1 MGSGLTRTRREGDA
15 RQLKGIVALKERLVP
30 CAAIIAGA
38 VGFFRGAALYSMSD
52 AILALQG
59 TVVAILILFGAPLC
73 LYLGIETWK
82 RMRGVLGFVTLVA
95 TSGIA
100 GAALGLSLMFWVLD

>member
-1 MGSGLTRTRREGDA
+1 M
-15 RQLKGIVALKERLVP
+15 KEWLVLS
-30 CAAIIAGA
+30 AIIAFA
-38 VGFFRGAALYSMSD
+38 VGFVRGMALYSMSN

-59 TVVAILILFGAPLC
+59 TIVAVLILLCAPLC

-82 RMRGVLGFVTLVA
+82 RKQGVWGFVTLVA
-95 TSGIA
+95 TSGIT

>member
-1 MGSGLTRTRREGDA
+1 MKKWLILSA
-15 RQLKGIVALKERLVP
+15 IV
-30 CAAIIAGA
+30 AGA
-38 VGFFRGAALYSMSD
+38 VGFVRGMALYSMSD

-59 TVVAILILFGAPLC
+59 TVVAVLILLCAPLC

-82 RMRGVLGFVTLVA
+82 RKPGVLGYVTLVA
-95 TSGIA
+95 TSGIT